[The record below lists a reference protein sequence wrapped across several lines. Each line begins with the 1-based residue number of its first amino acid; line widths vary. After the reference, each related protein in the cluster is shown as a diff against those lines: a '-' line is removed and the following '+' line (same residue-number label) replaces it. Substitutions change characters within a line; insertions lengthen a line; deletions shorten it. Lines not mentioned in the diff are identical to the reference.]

1 MKAVTY
7 LAAFA
12 LSATA
17 LVSHAFAEP
26 LKGWSD
32 DLEKALAQA
41 KAEHKAVLVEF
52 TGSDWCP
59 PCKMMRAEVFSK
71 AEFVAAASKNYILV
85 EIDMPKGDEE
95 LAKKNQPTVEKYKID
110 GFPTVLL
117 LGSTGKEFSR
127 FYASKYPKIEDFLKQ
142 LATELDKKDLD

>member
-17 LVSHAFAEP
+17 WVSHAFAEP

-32 DLEKALAQA
+32 DLEKAISQA

-59 PCKMMRAEVFSK
+59 PCKMMRAGVFSK
-71 AEFVAAASKNYILV
+71 TEFVDAASKNYVLV
-85 EIDMPKGDEE
+85 EIDMPKGDQAV
-95 LAKKNQPTVEKYKID
+95 AKKNQPTVEKYKID

-117 LGSTGKEFSR
+117 LDATGKEFSR
-127 FYASKYPKIEDFLKQ
+127 FYASKYPKTEDFLKH

>member
-12 LSATA
+12 LSASA
-17 LVSHAFAEP
+17 LVSQAFAEP
-26 LKGWSD
+26 LKGWVA
-32 DLEKALAQA
+32 DLDQALAQA

-59 PCKMMRAEVFSK
+59 PCKMMRAGVFSK
-71 AEFVAAASKNYILV
+71 PEFVAAASKKFILV
-85 EIDMPKGDEE
+85 EIDMPKADAE
-95 LAKKNQPTVEKYKID
+95 LTKKNQPTVEKYKID

-117 LGSTGKEFSR
+117 LEASGREFSR
-127 FYASKYPKIEDFLKQ
+127 FYASKYPKTEDFLKH
-142 LATELDKKDLD
+142 LAAELDKKDLD

>member
-12 LSATA
+12 LSTTA

-32 DLEKALAQA
+32 DLEKALEQA

-59 PCKMMRAEVFSK
+59 PCKMMRAGVFSK
-71 AEFVAAASKNYILV
+71 TEFVDAASKKYILV
-85 EIDMPKGDEE
+85 EIDMPKGDQAV
-95 LAKKNQPTVEKYKID
+95 AKKNQPTVEKYKID

-117 LGSTGKEFSR
+117 LDDSGKEFSR
-127 FYASKYPKIEDFLKQ
+127 FYASKFPKTEDFLKQ
-142 LATELDKKDLD
+142 LDTEFDKKDLD

>member
-7 LAAFA
+7 LALFA

-17 LVSHAFAEP
+17 LVGNAFAAP

-32 DLEKALAQA
+32 DLDKALEKA
-41 KAEHKAVLVEF
+41 KAENKAVLVEF

-71 AEFVAAASKNYILV
+71 DEFVEAAAKKFILV
-85 EIDMPKGDEE
+85 EIDFPNGDPD
-95 LAKKNQPTVEKYKID
+95 LQKKNQPLAEKYKIE
-110 GFPTVLL
+110 GFPTVILL
-117 LGSTGKEFSR
+117 NSAGKEFGR
-127 FYASKYPKIEDFLKQ
+127 FFASKYPKVEDFLKR
-142 LATELDKKDLD
+142 LDSDVEKKDLD

>member
-32 DLEKALAQA
+32 DLDKALAQA

-59 PCKMMRAEVFSK
+59 PCKMMRAGVFSK
-71 AEFVAAASKNYILV
+71 AEFVDAASKNYVLV
-85 EIDMPKGDEE
+85 EIDMPKGDQ
-95 LAKKNQPTVEKYKID
+95 AVVKKNQPTVEKYKID

-117 LGSTGKEFSR
+117 LDASGKEFSR
-127 FYASKYPKIEDFLKQ
+127 FYASKYPKTADFLKQ
-142 LATELDKKDLD
+142 LAAELEKKDLD